1 MPLIDSY
8 ELERVAMV
16 NALDVL
22 DPDLGAS
29 LDPITR
35 LAAFTFG
42 VPVVMVTIVDAD
54 SQRFISKVG
63 TELTRTD
70 RRVSICAHAIETGDE
85 ILEVPDLSKDR
96 RFADNPMVTG
106 EPFMRFYA
114 GAALRSPSGHA
125 LGTICLIGYE
135 PRHLTADER
144 RKLVTLVQVVMTHI
158 ELKLSV
164 GRREAISG
172 MSNRQQFQADL
183 LTLAER
189 RRGAELH
196 AVLVDVMDLQSANEA
211 GQVLGMAPMESLIR
225 QAGQRL
231 VTLLDGA
238 AKVYHLSS
246 TRFAFVLG
254 GRTAGGLNE
263 LLMRLREGLREPLS
277 AAGVP
282 MSPLF
287 HAGVVP
293 FHADATEAGD
303 VVRKALI
310 AVHAALSQG
319 IPIAWYTR
327 DRDDQLTRAYRLAAD
342 AEAGLLDGEFHLL
355 YQPRVRLS
363 DLRVRGVEALLR
375 WDHPELGAVSPD
387 EFIPV
392 FEKTA
397 LMAVVSRWVMEHA
410 IAQLGQWQAAAP
422 QLQLSLNL
430 SPRDFDNGSPAEELL
445 ALCAEH
451 GVDPGRVE
459 VEVTEGEWISNHRH
473 ALPQLRTMQGGGVRI
488 AIDDFGSGYS
498 NFGYLTE
505 LPISVIKL
513 DRSLVSGIALAP
525 TAALKAEAVIRLA
538 RRLGYSTVAE
548 GVENLGDLRLLQE
561 WGCDE
566 GQGYL
571 LARPMTPELALQ
583 LATGAA
589 LEFGPHPE

>member
-1 MPLIDSY
+1 
-8 ELERVAMV
+8 MV

-144 RKLVTLVQVVMTHI
+144 RKLVTLAQVVMTHI

-293 FHADATEAGD
+293 FHADTTEAGD

>member
-1 MPLIDSY
+1 
-8 ELERVAMV
+8 
-16 NALDVL
+16 
-22 DPDLGAS
+22 
-29 LDPITR
+29 
-35 LAAFTFG
+35 
-42 VPVVMVTIVDAD
+42 
-54 SQRFISKVG
+54 
-63 TELTRTD
+63 
-70 RRVSICAHAIETGDE
+70 
-85 ILEVPDLSKDR
+85 
-96 RFADNPMVTG
+96 MVTG

-144 RKLVTLVQVVMTHI
+144 RKLVTLAQVVMTHI

-293 FHADATEAGD
+293 FHADTTEAGD